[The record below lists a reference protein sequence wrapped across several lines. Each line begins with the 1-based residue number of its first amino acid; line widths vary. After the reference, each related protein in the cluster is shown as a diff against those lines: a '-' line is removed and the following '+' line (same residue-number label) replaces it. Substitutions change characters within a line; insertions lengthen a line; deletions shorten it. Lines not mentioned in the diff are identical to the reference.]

1 VDLLDGS
8 GKDER
13 VIRSRGLGCL
23 IVPGLLALGC
33 AGSDASIRLDPD
45 AFGNDQGTLISIE
58 DVRVVAEEM
67 IRSMNESGALA
78 RLRATSK
85 PVRILVGDLKQ
96 RTSITLFDKQVFMNR
111 LLGRL
116 TAADLDGFYTFIR
129 REPVIEEGVLQ
140 EEGRATTSPGLGELT
155 GAEHVLSGEVRE
167 ILHRESLPDGGE
179 LEKRTVQYTLAL
191 DRVADGARLWIHTHE
206 IVKEQ
211 VTGAVYS

>member
-1 VDLLDGS
+1 
-8 GKDER
+8 
-13 VIRSRGLGCL
+13 VIRSRGFPCL
-23 IVPGLLALGC
+23 AAAGLLALGC
-33 AGSDASIRLDPD
+33 SAATDSIRLDPD
-45 AFGNDQGTLISIE
+45 AFGSDQGTLISIE

-67 IRSMNESGALA
+67 LRSMNESNALA
-78 RLRATSK
+78 GLRATSK
-85 PVRILVGDLKQ
+85 PLRIFVGDLKQ
-96 RTSITLFDKQVFMNR
+96 RTSIALFDKQVFMNR
-111 LLGRL
+111 LLGRI

-140 EEGRATTSPGLGELT
+140 EEGRATTSPGLGQLT
-155 GAEHVLSGEVRE
+155 GAEHVLSGEIRE